1 MQEKRLQTIRNKRQ
15 SKFVELL
22 CVVSRSFS
30 SDSSS
35 RSTYIAVLPLSSDI
49 SFKRIPDFLCQYN
62 EDWIVPSSSGSS
74 SDDVHNLITLQSK
87 SQKTNFTF
95 FTPGISEYSYDP
107 LAILE
112 ALSICQ
118 SVLLL
123 VDFGEEN
130 MVNPLIDD
138 LGDKILQLLLSYG
151 YPYCSVGYLTPTGM
165 KGKWN
170 LKNPPKI
177 WKNEMDKA
185 FSSFSLFNNGSD
197 HPLKYYDLKDNNVAR
212 YLNENIINHSSKQSM
227 KWRQQRSYL
236 LSDDVKVLE
245 KDEAEE
251 TEKGSKG
258 TCKIIVRGVLQGL
271 PLKVNSLVHIVGV
284 GVGRI
289 HRIKKYDPSSTKS
302 AGDEMKDD
310 DEEEEDDFENEV
322 VTADPSKQES
332 IAELEAEHDILQGEQ
347 TWPQE
352 GEEGLMHY
360 DEEGDDEDIDA
371 TGLDDEEGGVN
382 DFFNREQLPGG
393 KEQTTKGIE
402 GTTTL
407 RSLKEE
413 REHDVTADH
422 DEDDEERGDFVDTPF
437 DIPSRKRFARYRA
450 MQSFRATNWNPK
462 ELLPEQYSKIYEF
475 EDMKNLQKQL
485 NTTSESLLKSQFAP
499 FLQVYQKS
507 NNNRSGATSVGE
519 GEASMEIDNNS
530 FQGNQSITKSK
541 STKQLIHDLPLL
553 LEGTEDCIRSG
564 ELLQSLFSL
573 FYLFFLLLC

>member
-15 SKFVELL
+15 SRLL
-22 CVVSRSFS
+22 QDLCCFFINFSFP
-30 SDSSS
+30 DSSS

-62 EDWIVPSSSGSS
+62 EDWALSSS
-74 SDDVHNLITLQSK
+74 SDSSSSHDIHNLITLQSK

-123 VDFGEEN
+123 IDFGEEN

-138 LGDKILQLLLSYG
+138 LGEKILQLLLSYG

-177 WKNEMDKA
+177 WKNEMEKA
-185 FSSFSLFNNGSD
+185 FSSFSLLNNGSD
-197 HPLKYYDLKDNNVAR
+197 HPIKYYDLKDNNFAR

-236 LSDDVKVLE
+236 LSNDVKIIE
-245 KDEAEE
+245 NEDEEE
-251 TEKGSKG
+251 VEGSQG
-258 TCKIIVRGVLQGL
+258 SCKIIVRGVLQGL
-271 PLKVNSLVHIVGV
+271 PLNVNSLVHIAGV

-289 HRIKKYDPSSTKS
+289 HRIKKYDPSIMKNS
-302 AGDEMKDD
+302 GNEMKD
-310 DEEEEDDFENEV
+310 DEEEEEEEDDDLETEI
-322 VTADPSKQES
+322 VTADPSKQEPIS
-332 IAELEAEHDILQGEQ
+332 EFEAEHDILQGEQ

-352 GEEGLMHY
+352 GEEGEGMMHY
-360 DEEGDDEDIDA
+360 DGEEDDEDIDA
-371 TGLDDEEGGVN
+371 TGLDDEEGEGGGVD

-393 KEQTTKGIE
+393 KEQTNKGIE
-402 GTTTL
+402 GITML

-413 REHDVTADH
+413 REHDVTPEH

-450 MQSFRATNWNPK
+450 MQSFRSTSWNPK
-462 ELLPEQYSKIYEF
+462 ESLPEQYSKIYEF

-499 FLQVYQKS
+499 FLQVYQKG
-507 NNNRSGATSVGE
+507 NNRLRTTSAGE
-519 GEASMEIDNNS
+519 GGEAIMDIDNNS

-541 STKQLIHDLPLL
+541 TTKQLIHDLPLL

-564 ELLQSLFSL
+564 
-573 FYLFFLLLC
+573 